1 MTRKEI
7 DNVIAHINEKQLWI
21 NRLERSIERRSKEE
35 PANVARIEDLEDRS
49 YSACL
54 ERNGMIWALR
64 CATFGKVEVKQRIDH
79 DNPGCGLWY
88 AEQV

>member
-1 MTRKEI
+1 MTRNEI
-7 DNVIAHINEKQLWI
+7 KNVIDHINEKQLWI
-21 NRLERSIERRSKEE
+21 NRLEISIDRRSKEE
-35 PANVARIEDLEDRS
+35 PVNVAKIEDLEERS

-64 CATFGKVEVKQRIDH
+64 CATFGRVTVKQHIDNE
-79 DNPGCGLWY
+79 NPGCGMWY

>member
-7 DNVIAHINEKQLWI
+7 ENVINHINEKQLWI
-21 NRLERSIERRSKEE
+21 NRLDRSIERHEK
-35 PANVARIEDLEDRS
+35 ANPVDERKIADLEERS

-64 CATFGKVEVKQRIDH
+64 CATFGGIAVKQKTDSET
-79 DNPGCGLWY
+79 PCGGLWY
-88 AEQV
+88 WESV